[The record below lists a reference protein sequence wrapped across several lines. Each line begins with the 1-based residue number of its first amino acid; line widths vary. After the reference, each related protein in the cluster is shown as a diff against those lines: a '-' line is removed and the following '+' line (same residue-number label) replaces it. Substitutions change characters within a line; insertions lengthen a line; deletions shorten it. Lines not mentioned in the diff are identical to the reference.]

1 MGGGLPNPA
10 PFALV
15 GKPSPWVGPDKS

>member
-10 PFALV
+10 PFTLV